1 MVREKVDY
9 LIIGNGI
16 SGLSAANEIRKN
28 DEKGNITIVSKEHY
42 LTYYRV
48 KLTEYI
54 CKDFKE
60 EDLLVNKKDWY
71 KEKNINV
78 ILGKIVEEVDF
89 NNNLIKLDD
98 GVLIE
103 YKKLLLATG
112 SRPFIPPIAG
122 KFKKGVFALRSIK
135 DLKDIQ
141 EYLLNCK
148 NVTIIGGGLLGLEAA
163 WAVKQL
169 NKEVNIVEFAPYL
182 LPKQLDEELSKKLS
196 KKLEKLGFN
205 IYLDSAAE
213 EILGE
218 SKVSELKISGGRTFE
233 TDSILISSGIRPN
246 LDLVRDTELKFNKG
260 IIVDKYLRTNMP
272 NVYAAGD
279 VVEVDSTV
287 LGLWTVGNE
296 QGKIAGLNMV
306 GGTKEYTLPEPY
318 TRLEIGDIK
327 LFSVGDINGFDKI
340 YEYKKGEEI
349 HHKLFTTNGKI
360 TGGILFGDIK
370 DMFKLRKAILDGNHI
385 ENFELS

>member
-1 MVREKVDY
+1 
-9 LIIGNGI
+9 
-16 SGLSAANEIRKN
+16 
-28 DEKGNITIVSKEHY
+28 
-42 LTYYRV
+42 
-48 KLTEYI
+48 
-54 CKDFKE
+54 
-60 EDLLVNKKDWY
+60 
-71 KEKNINV
+71 
-78 ILGKIVEEVDF
+78 

-103 YKKLLLATG
+103 YKKLLLSTG

-148 NVTIIGGGLLGLEAA
+148 NITIIGGGLLGLEAA
-163 WAVKQL
+163 WAAKQL

-182 LPKQLDEELSKKLS
+182 LHKQLDEELSKRLS

-205 IYLDSAAE
+205 IYLNSAAE
-213 EILGE
+213 EILGK
-218 SKVSELKISGGRTFE
+218 SKVSGLKVSGGRTFE

-246 LDLVRDTELKFNKG
+246 LDLVRDTELEFNKG
-260 IIVDKYLRTNMP
+260 IIVDKYLRTNMS

-296 QGKIAGLNMV
+296 QGKIAGLNMA
-306 GGTKEYTLPEPY
+306 GETKEYTLSEPY

-327 LFSVGDINGFDKI
+327 LFSMGDINEFDKI

-370 DMFKLRKAILDGNHI
+370 DMFKLREAILVGNHI